1 MSSALRGVKD
11 KFFPADLYVAASK
24 IFTFW
29 GLRILIYYKMEVSDS
44 SGQIIL
50 LPVNIWENAA
60 KRWEKQA
67 SNSIKSPWILPK

>member
-1 MSSALRGVKD
+1 MWR
-11 KFFPADLYVAASK
+11 ASK

-50 LPVNIWENAA
+50 LPINI
-60 KRWEKQA
+60 WEKQA

>member
-1 MSSALRGVKD
+1 MWR
-11 KFFPADLYVAASK
+11 ASK
-24 IFTFW
+24 IFMFW

-60 KRWEKQA
+60 KRCEKQA

>member
-1 MSSALRGVKD
+1 MWR
-11 KFFPADLYVAASK
+11 ASK

-29 GLRILIYYKMEVSDS
+29 GLRILIYYKMEVADS

-67 SNSIKSPWILPK
+67 SNSIKSPWILSK